1 MRKLLPFAAAALLSA
16 LPASALAFG
25 GTSEGT
31 IDAGGSFFYDA
42 ATSTGP
48 LVQLEG
54 HGGYYLYDAFLIGGA
69 LAYED
74 DDVGT
79 VFDASALC
87 RYHFLDAWYY
97 HSNSQPGIC
106 SPYFGARLG
115 LVHGKNTR
123 DSATGLA
130 LGLQLGL
137 EIFLDQKVA
146 VNVGGDFAMCTA
158 DVYPD
163 DYKLKTTNLTLRVG
177 LDFHF

>member
-1 MRKLLPFAAAALLSA
+1 MLLVGLGGCSQEEKVVEPQPQAQREAV
-16 LPASALAFG
+16 LPMQVSASAPAFAD
-25 GTSEGT
+25 GT
-31 IDAGGSFFYDA
+31 APGSTRA
-42 ATSTGP
+42 WVPPT
-48 LVQLEG
+48 
-54 HGGYYLYDAFLIGGA
+54 GYYLYDAFLIGGA

-97 HSNSQPGIC
+97 HSNSHPGIC

-163 DYKLKTTNLTLRVG
+163 DYKLKTTDLTLRVG